1 MYKSL
6 KIFILSCLISL
17 SFCGTRPAH
26 PGEEARALALW
37 DRHCSGG
44 KDGGNEGSTFIHC
57 KHPLEV
63 QTKTLISSIQAQN
76 PEQLQREQYIF
87 VDPPKIHFNHELEIR
102 GGAALE
108 PKTVVYVRPA
118 KTSHTYEADLQIPKN
133 EHKKPELV
141 FLSSSGGSGG
151 ARGQGVEVAQSSAPL
166 PIVAKAPPV
175 VEEND
180 SDKFS
185 KREAQPVR
193 PVYVRPDSSVVYVTS
208 TESKRV
214 ALNGM
219 LSTQGIKS

>member
-1 MYKSL
+1 MVMKFF
-6 KIFILSCLISL
+6 IFSCLVAIS
-17 SFCGTRPAH
+17 SCGTRQAN

-37 DRHCSGG
+37 DRLCAGG
-44 KDGGNEGSTFIHC
+44 KEGGTEGNIFIHC
-57 KHPLEV
+57 KHPLQT
-63 QTKTLISSIQAQN
+63 QTKTLQTSIQAQTRDGGD
-76 PEQLQREQYIF
+76 QREQYIF

-108 PKTVVYVRPA
+108 PKTIVYVRPA

-175 VEEND
+175 VEENN
-180 SDKFS
+180 KQVN
-185 KREAQPVR
+185 KRETETVSVR
-193 PVYVRPDSSVVYVTS
+193 PVYTRPYSSVVSVAS
-208 TESKRV
+208 ARKRRD
-214 ALNGM
+214 
-219 LSTQGIKS
+219 SW